1 MPNGG
6 IKGRTVRD
14 FQANADVWGMLD
26 SWALQYGFD
35 LVEQDQ
41 VSRTYQRGTGFW
53 MSAPMVKVS
62 WNGSFYRLEAWV
74 YTILINRI
82 FTFGIFP
89 EECVVESGGFMN
101 MIPRANA
108 REKVN
113 ALLQILGQP
122 PIP

>member
-1 MPNGG
+1 MSAGG
-6 IKGRTVRD
+6 IKGRTIRD
-14 FQANADVWGMLD
+14 FRANFDVWGTVD
-26 SWALQYGFD
+26 SWAGQYGFS

-53 MSAPMVKVS
+53 MNAPKIKVS
-62 WNGSFYRLEAWV
+62 WTGSFYRLEAWI
-74 YTILINRI
+74 YTILINRV

-89 EECVVESGGFMN
+89 EETVIESGGFIN
-101 MIPRANA
+101 MIPRSMA

-113 ALLQILGQP
+113 LLLQMLGQP